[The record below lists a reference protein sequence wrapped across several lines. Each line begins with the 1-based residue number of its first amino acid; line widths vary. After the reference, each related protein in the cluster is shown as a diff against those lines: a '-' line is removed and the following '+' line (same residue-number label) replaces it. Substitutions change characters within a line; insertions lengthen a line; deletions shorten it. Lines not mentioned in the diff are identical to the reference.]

1 MSDCSVVVETAPAW
15 TREEEE
21 EEEEEEEDEEDEGS
35 PSGQLLRLIVRL
47 WPVQSLVTL

>member
-21 EEEEEEEDEEDEGS
+21 EEEEEEDEGS

-47 WPVQSLVTL
+47 